1 MTITIPPNAIEAGK
15 DTAFSWLRS
24 HMEDD
29 VRVQHMTDEEL
40 TELVSAACLAMLR
53 AWPGMTT
60 DGREL
65 HFSTARGAPVTTVK
79 AYSIILPLPQKET
92 SDNTH
97 EFVSDWYRPAR
108 CVNCGQT
115 RDHAIHKETSA

>member
-1 MTITIPPNAIEAGK
+1 MTDITIPPEAIEAGK

-53 AWPGMTT
+53 AWPGMQIVEERADAWAVYLEIT
-60 DGREL
+60 
-65 HFSTARGAPVTTVK
+65 
-79 AYSIILPLPQKET
+79 PLPKEST
-92 SDNTH
+92 ND
-97 EFVSDWYRPAR
+97 R
-108 CVNCGQT
+108 
-115 RDHAIHKETSA
+115 